1 MNNPT
6 GGDPRRPALTNDEP
20 TRVAIVEDH
29 PVFRQGLAGLIEDA
43 DGLQLVCAV
52 RSTTELDAE
61 LAVGGPPPAVI
72 LLDLQL
78 TGGGRQGAD
87 AVGYCCE
94 RGLTVLVVS
103 ASSTS
108 GTVVAAMAAG
118 ASGYVH
124 KEAEPDEIVRAIRTV
139 AAGGSYISPTLAGYL
154 LTAHQITLTKRE
166 TEIVRLV
173 ASGEKDLDIAAELFI
188 SVHTVH
194 SHLDRI
200 RAKTGRNR
208 RVDLARFAID
218 RGLLPPDRSG

>member
-1 MNNPT
+1 MKRPA
-6 GGDPRRPALTNDEP
+6 GVDPRQPALTNDEP

-29 PVFRQGLAGLIEDA
+29 PIFRQGLAGLIEDA
-43 DGLQLVCAV
+43 DGLQLACAV

-61 LAVGGPPPAVI
+61 LAVGGPAPAVI

-87 AVGYCCE
+87 AVGYFCE

-103 ASSTS
+103 ASATS

-124 KEAEPDEIVRAIRTV
+124 KEAEPGEIVRAIRAV

-154 LTAHQITLTKRE
+154 LTAQQITLTARE
-166 TEIVRLV
+166 TEILRLV

-200 RAKTGRNR
+200 RGKTGRNR
-208 RVDLARFAID
+208 RVDLARFAIY
-218 RGLLPPDRSG
+218 RGLLPPGRSG

>member
-6 GGDPRRPALTNDEP
+6 GADPSRPGLTNDEP

-29 PVFRQGLAGLIEDA
+29 PVFRQGLAGLIEDT
-43 DGLQLVCAV
+43 DGLQLACAV

-61 LAVGGPPPAVI
+61 LAVGGPAPAVI

-87 AVGYCCE
+87 AVGYFCE

-103 ASSTS
+103 ANATS

-139 AAGGSYISPTLAGYL
+139 AAGGPYISPTLAGYL
-154 LTAHQITLTKRE
+154 LTAHQITLTTRE

-194 SHLDRI
+194 SHLDRM